1 MEDKQISLEEL
12 EEMIENANQEGLLM
26 CMTDAEVNDIT
37 ELQSQLSKPFLWNGL
52 LNILESKGFIC
63 NEWSNVA
70 QNISK
75 WCMEIF

>member
-37 ELQSQLSKPFLWNGL
+37 ES
-52 LNILESKGFIC
+52 
-63 NEWSNVA
+63 
-70 QNISK
+70 
-75 WCMEIF
+75 